1 MTVRATLLLPASMR
15 FGKQRLSTDIARALG
30 KADRHADDA
39 QGRRALLSRHFRLV
53 PDHWPVAALTRQ
65 ADAGDA
71 MTSAWLRAD
80 PCHVSPDING
90 ARLLAC
96 GEALRLT
103 HEDADALL
111 PALRPL
117 FGDAGFPIDAPVP
130 SRWYLRLPR
139 EAKWPAFAEPDD
151 ALGADLFEHLPE
163 GPEGR
168 RWRTLLSEAQVV
180 LHNHPWNARRIAQGR
195 PAVNSLWFWGGGAL
209 PDHVGTPHGQVRSD
223 EEVATALA
231 HAAGVHAPLPARFAP
246 DGEGEGDTAFDL
258 VALRDL
264 AALERDWLQPALH
277 ALRGGRL
284 SQLDIDTEDGVR
296 LALRP
301 GHRWRFWRGP
311 VAGLAA

>member
-1 MTVRATLLLPASMR
+1 MRATLLLPAAMR
-15 FGKQRLSTDIARALG
+15 LGKQRLSDDSARALG
-30 KADRHADDA
+30 RADRHPQGA

-71 MTSAWLRAD
+71 AQSAWLRAD
-80 PCHVSPDING
+80 PCHALPDING
-90 ARLLAC
+90 VRLLAS
-96 GEALRLT
+96 GEAMRLAR
-103 HEDADALL
+103 EDADALL

-151 ALGADLFEHLPE
+151 ALGTDLFDHLPE
-163 GPEGR
+163 GPQGR

-180 LHNHPWNARRIAQGR
+180 LHNHPWNAQRLAQGK
-195 PAVNSLWFWGGGAL
+195 PAVNSLWFWGGGVL
-209 PDHVGTPHGQVRSD
+209 PDHVGAQHAQVCSH

-231 HAAGVHAPLPARFAP
+231 HAAGAHAPLPAHFAH
-246 DGEGEGDTAFDL
+246 GEGDVAYDL

-264 AALERDWLQPALH
+264 ATLERDWLRPALQ
-277 ALRGGRL
+277 ALRGGGL
-284 SQLDIDTEDGVR
+284 SQLDIDTEDGLR
-296 LALRP
+296 LALRRS
-301 GHRWRFWRGP
+301 HRWRFWRSAG
-311 VAGLAA
+311 AGLAA

>member
-1 MTVRATLLLPASMR
+1 MRATLLLPASMR
-15 FGKQRLSTDIARALG
+15 FGKQRLSTDVARALG
-30 KADRHADDA
+30 KADRHPGGAT
-39 QGRRALLSRHFRLV
+39 GRRALLARHFRLV

-71 MTSAWLRAD
+71 AQSAWLRAD

-96 GEALRLT
+96 GETLRLSR
-103 HEDADALL
+103 EDADALL

-117 FGDAGFPIDAPVP
+117 FGDTGFPIDAPVP

-139 EAKWPAFAEPDD
+139 EAKWPAFAEPGD

-180 LHNHPWNARRIAQGR
+180 LHNHPWNAQRMAQGK
-195 PAVNSLWFWGGGAL
+195 PAVNSLWFWGGGVL
-209 PDHVGTPHGQVRSD
+209 PDHVGSPHARTCSD

-231 HAAGVHAPLPARFAP
+231 HAGGVHAPLPTRFAP
-246 DGEGEGDTAFDL
+246 NSGGDTDTAFDL

-264 AALERDWLQPALH
+264 AALERDWLQPALD
-277 ALRGGRL
+277 ALRDGRL
-284 SQLDIDTEDGVR
+284 SQLDIDTEDGLR
-296 LALRP
+296 LALRR